1 MTILNEPS
9 PAPSATGDD
18 LMQKRLLERQLDFF
32 VSNSRVSIVASVFNA
47 SIFLAVLR
55 DFLPGPELIL
65 WYAAVLF
72 FALPRLALV
81 FVFGKV
87 RARFSPRLWKWLMAC
102 GTMMTGLVWGM
113 TAPLF
118 FVQLPPLGQAFHI
131 LLLGGTL
138 TGAAIYLAHLR
149 PCFESFAIPHAAPM
163 LFVLLGLSA
172 DRFYMSMGLL
182 LFIFAVMMFIMASR
196 TYRQFATYTLLQ
208 VRSDALMEK
217 LNESEYLFRTLTE
230 HSTAGVVLISDDR
243 FLYVNPA
250 VEAITGYALKE
261 LVNSSCW
268 DIVDPEDRDMV
279 RERAARR
286 LTAGGAG
293 VADERLEFRTRRKDG
308 ALRWIEYTPTVLDYQ
323 GRKVSLGV
331 CSDITERLLARK
343 ALQEGRE
350 RYRALFETASD
361 AMYVAGLD
369 EKGIPDLFLDAN
381 AQACASLGYSRQE
394 MLRLGLRDV
403 THLYE
408 LKYAKDLRDRLQ
420 SGGQAV
426 YEANHVA
433 SDGRFIPV
441 EVSAKLFSHEGRRA
455 VLCIARDVSERKE
468 AQHRL
473 KAAKM
478 QAETANQAKSEFL
491 ANMSHEIR
499 TPLNGLLGMLQ
510 LVRMGELDAE
520 RSQYLDVA
528 MNSGES
534 LLAIINDIL
543 DLSKIEAGKF
553 ELVPTVFDLHA
564 MVRGVAETF
573 GFPAGSKGVRMEV
586 EIDEGVPPLVRADQ
600 VRLRQILY
608 NLVGNAVKFTHEGE
622 IRIVLALLDR
632 QNGLARIEL
641 RVSDTGIGIPKD
653 QQAGLFQPF
662 VQAAA
667 AGSARGSGTGL
678 GLSIVKRIA
687 GFMGGDVELSSD
699 LGQGTTVAVRVEV
712 ELGGELPKEEPVC
725 GRRQTCCLLAQ
736 GGLRILVAEDNS
748 VNQLMIVKLLEKL
761 GHLAVCAQDG
771 TEALEI
777 LRRES
782 FDCVLMDIQMPGL
795 DGTEVT
801 RLIRRQAHPEIDPRI
816 PIIALT
822 AYALSGDREKF
833 LAQGMTA
840 YLSKPVSIADL
851 SAVLS
856 EVVPRADRAPAPDG
870 RGDGGQ
876 A

>member
-1 MTILNEPS
+1 MTILNDPV
-9 PAPSATGDD
+9 PASSVSGDD
-18 LMQKRLLERQLDFF
+18 LMQKRLLDKQLDFF
-32 VSNSRVSIVASVFNA
+32 VFNSRVSIAASAFNA
-47 SIFLAVLR
+47 TVFLAVLR
-55 DFLPGPELIL
+55 DLLPWPELGL
-65 WYAAVLF
+65 WYAAVLAF
-72 FALPRLALV
+72 SLPRLFLV
-81 FVFGKV
+81 FAFDRV
-87 RARFSPRLWKWLMAC
+87 RARFSPRFWKWLMAC
-102 GTMMTGLVWGM
+102 GTMLTGLVWGL

-138 TGAAIYLAHLR
+138 TGAAIYLAHLM
-149 PCFESFAIPHAAPM
+149 PCFVSFAIPHATPM
-163 LFVLLGLSA
+163 LVVLLGLSA
-172 DRFYMSMGLL
+172 DRFYMSMALL
-182 LFIFAVMMFIMASR
+182 LFIFTVMMFIMAFR
-196 TYRQFATYTLLQ
+196 THRQFATFMLLQ
-208 VRSDALMEK
+208 VRNSALMEK

-230 HSTAGVVLISDDR
+230 HSTAGVVLISGDR
-243 FLYVNPA
+243 FLYVNPV
-250 VEAITGYALKE
+250 VEALTGYTLRE
-261 LVNSSCW
+261 LENSNCW
-268 DIVDPEDRDMV
+268 DVVDPEHRETV
-279 RERAARR
+279 RERAT
-286 LTAGGAG
+286 L
-293 VADERLEFRTRRKDG
+293 RLEDG
-308 ALRWIEYTPTVLDYQ
+308 ASRTTPERFEFKILRRDGSTRWIEYTPTVVDYQ
-323 GRKVSLGV
+323 GRRVILGV

-343 ALQEGRE
+343 AMQEDQE

-361 AMYVAGLD
+361 AMYVVGLD
-369 EKGIPDLFLDAN
+369 GKGIPDLFLDAN
-381 AQACASLGYSRQE
+381 DQACASLGYSRPE

-420 SGGQAV
+420 NSGQAV
-426 YEANHVA
+426 YEASHVS

-441 EVSAKLFSHEGRRA
+441 EVSAKLFTHEGRRA

-468 AQHRL
+468 AQLKL
-473 KAAKM
+473 KAAKL
-478 QAETANQAKSEFL
+478 QAEAASQAKSEFL

-553 ELVPTVFDLHA
+553 ELVPAVFDLRA

-573 GFPAGSKGVRMEV
+573 SFPARSKGVRIEV
-586 EIDEGVPPLVRADQ
+586 EIDNGLPSLIRADQ

-622 IRIVLALLDR
+622 IRISIILLGR
-632 QNGLARIEL
+632 RNGLARLEL
-641 RVSDTGIGIPKD
+641 RVRDTGIGIPKD
-653 QQAGLFQPF
+653 QQSGLFQPF
-662 VQAAA
+662 VQASS
-667 AGSARGSGTGL
+667 AGNVRGSGTGL

-687 GFMGGDVELSSD
+687 GFMGGDVELSSEA
-699 LGQGTTVAVRVEV
+699 GRGTTVVVHVEV
-712 ELGGELPKEEPVC
+712 ELDGNVPKEEPDC
-725 GRRQTCCLLAQ
+725 ASRQACCLLST

-761 GHLAVCAQDG
+761 GHSAVCAQDG
-771 TEALEI
+771 PEALEI

-840 YLSKPVSIADL
+840 YLSKPVSMADL

-856 EVVPRADRAPAPDG
+856 EVVPQGG
-870 RGDGGQ
+870 RV
-876 A
+876 

>member
-9 PAPSATGDD
+9 PASSTTGDD

-32 VSNSRVSIVASVFNA
+32 VSNSRVSIAASVFNA
-47 SIFLAVLR
+47 SIFLAVLGGL
-55 DFLPGPELIL
+55 LPWSELIL
-65 WYAAVLF
+65 WYSAILF
-72 FALPRLALV
+72 FSLPRLILV

-87 RARFSPRLWKWLMAC
+87 RPRFSLRFWKWIMAC
-102 GTMMTGLVWGM
+102 GTMMTGLAWGV

-118 FVQLPPLGQAFHI
+118 FVHLPPLGQAFHI

-138 TGAAIYLAHLR
+138 TGAAIYLTHLK
-149 PCFESFAIPHAAPM
+149 PCFVSFAIPHVTPM
-163 LFVLLGLSA
+163 LIVLLSLSV
-172 DRFYMSMGLL
+172 DRFYMSMALL
-182 LFIFAVMMFIMASR
+182 LFIFSVMMFIMASR
-196 TYRQFATYTLLQ
+196 TYRQFATFTLLQ
-208 VRSDALMEK
+208 VRNAALMEK

-230 HSTAGVVLISDDR
+230 HSSAGVVLISEDR

-250 VEAITGYALKE
+250 VEAITGYTRKDLE
-261 LVNSSCW
+261 NSSCW
-268 DIVDPEDRDMV
+268 DIVDPEHRDMI
-279 RERAARR
+279 RARAARR
-286 LTAGGAG
+286 MKAGMA
-293 VADERLEFRTRRKDG
+293 VAAYERLEFKIRRKDG
-308 ALRWIEYTPTVLDYQ
+308 AQRWVEYTPSVVDYQ
-323 GRKVSLGV
+323 GRRVILGV
-331 CSDITERLLARK
+331 CSDITDRLLARK
-343 ALQEGRE
+343 ARQEDQE

-361 AMYVAGLD
+361 AMYVVGLD
-369 EKGIPDLFLDAN
+369 GKGIPDLFRDAN
-381 AQACASLGYSRQE
+381 VQACASLGYSRPE

-441 EVSAKLFSHEGRRA
+441 EVNAKLFTHEGERA

-478 QAETANQAKSEFL
+478 QAESANQAKSEFL

-510 LVRMGELDAE
+510 LVRMGEMDAE

-553 ELVPTVFDLHA
+553 ELVPAVFDLHA

-573 GFPAGSKGVRMEV
+573 SFPAGSKGVRMEV
-586 EIDEGVPPLVRADQ
+586 EIDEAMPPLIRADQ
-600 VRLRQILY
+600 IRLRQILY

-622 IRIVLALLDR
+622 IRIALALLGR
-632 QNGLARIEL
+632 QNGLARMEF

-662 VQAAA
+662 VQAHA
-667 AGSARGSGTGL
+667 AGSARSSGTGL

-687 GFMGGDVELSSD
+687 GFMGGDVELSSAP
-699 LGQGTTVAVRVEV
+699 GQGTTVSVRVDVEV
-712 ELGGELPKEEPVC
+712 GRDLPEEDPDC
-725 GRRQTCCLLAQ
+725 AARQTCCRLSK

-761 GHLAVCAQDG
+761 GHQAVCAQDG
-771 TEALEI
+771 TEALDI

-856 EVVPRADRAPAPDG
+856 EVVPRTDRGSAPGEDK
-870 RGDGGQ
+870 Q